1 MTLDASK
8 VVATLDCRTLGSR
21 ALAIVELR
29 NILYLLEHHPE
40 QVDGMVIW
48 REAEGEGL
56 AFHVKASLRP
66 MPAADH
72 PADSAAAYFDRPEPI
87 PQNISGGQNELQ
99 PSVPPPSRSTVIS
112 GERSLSDVRGRSR

>member
-1 MTLDASK
+1 SK
-8 VVATLDCRTLGSR
+8 LVATLDCRTLGSR

-72 PADSAAAYFDRPEPI
+72 PADSAAAYFDRREPI
-87 PQNISGGQNELQ
+87 PQQNSSGGQNELQ
-99 PSVPPPSRSTVIS
+99 PSVPSPTSPTVT
-112 GERSLSDVRGRSR
+112 SLGKGHCP